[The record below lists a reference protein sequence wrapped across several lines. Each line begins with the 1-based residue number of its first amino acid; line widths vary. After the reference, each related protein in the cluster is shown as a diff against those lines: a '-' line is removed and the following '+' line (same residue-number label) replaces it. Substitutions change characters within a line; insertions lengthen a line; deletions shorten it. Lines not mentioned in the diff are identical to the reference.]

1 MAALTECDLLPRRLQ
16 HIIISEE
23 EALMEEECIVCP
35 GDLNVEKELIYTED
49 YSKKK
54 SEHLS
59 PWANVRRQTQL

>member
-1 MAALTECDLLPRRLQ
+1 
-16 HIIISEE
+16 
-23 EALMEEECIVCP
+23 MEEECIVCP